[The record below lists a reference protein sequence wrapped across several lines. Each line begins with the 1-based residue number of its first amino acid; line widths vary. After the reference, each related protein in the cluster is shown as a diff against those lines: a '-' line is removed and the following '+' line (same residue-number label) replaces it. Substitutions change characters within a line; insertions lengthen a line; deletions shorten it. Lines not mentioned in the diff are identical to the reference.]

1 MANSL
6 IMSLTALVA
15 LVPAALLPLRRER
28 ERPDL
33 LFWAAVAVA
42 VAGPAAYSVIQFGG
56 AWRTGLSAALWI
68 SIAASMAFF
77 AILALVTRE
86 AWRLR
91 PLLLPYLIL
100 LGVLATV
107 WRHVPG
113 REGLAAAPDAWLG
126 AHIALSVAT
135 YGLCTLAAMA
145 AAAAVLQERALKRK
159 RPTALTRALPSVSD
173 ASFLE
178 VRLLGVS
185 EAVLALGIA
194 TGMARQF
201 LSSGQ
206 LLVFDHK
213 TLLAFLAFAVIA
225 VLLILHRRSGLRG
238 LRAARLIL
246 LAYLLLTLAYPGVK
260 FVTDVLIG

>member
-6 IMSLTALVA
+6 ILSLAALAA
-15 LVPAALLPLRRER
+15 LVPAAVLPLRRGR

-42 VAGPAAYSVIQFGG
+42 VAGPAAYSLVQLGG
-56 AWRTGLSAALWI
+56 AWQTGLSAALWV
-68 SIAASMAFF
+68 SIAASMALF
-77 AILALVTRE
+77 ALLALVTRE

-91 PLLLPYLIL
+91 PLLLPSLSPP
-100 LGVLATV
+100 GGRAAV

-113 REGLAAAPDAWLG
+113 REGLAAAPDAWLS

-173 ASFLE
+173 ARRGKRS
-178 VRLLGVS
+178 VP
-185 EAVLALGIA
+185 
-194 TGMARQF
+194 
-201 LSSGQ
+201 SG
-206 LLVFDHK
+206 
-213 TLLAFLAFAVIA
+213 
-225 VLLILHRRSGLRG
+225 SLRG
-238 LRAARLIL
+238 KTHHNAQSACRDKGPDQQFGHAKRMPIVMAKPLRPA
-246 LAYLLLTLAYPGVK
+246 
-260 FVTDVLIG
+260 

>member
-1 MANSL
+1 MVYEFVTAHIGLLAELAGLLAIITVVIVATGVL
-6 IMSLTALVA
+6 ISRFDRVPLEDAMYLAFITAFTVGFGDISPRSRGARVVCVA
-15 LVPAALLPLRRER
+15 L
-28 ERPDL
+28 
-33 LFWAAVAVA
+33 
-42 VAGPAAYSVIQFGG
+42 
-56 AWRTGLSAALWI
+56 
-68 SIAASMAFF
+68 AF
-77 AILALVTRE
+77 LG
-86 AWRLR
+86 
-91 PLLLPYLIL
+91 LIL

-113 REGLAAAPDAWLG
+113 RDGLAAAPDAWLS

-135 YGLCTLAAMA
+135 YGLCTLAAIA

-173 ASFLE
+173 ASLLE
-178 VRLLGVS
+178 VRLLGVC

-201 LSSGQ
+201 LSSGR

-213 TLLAFLAFAVIA
+213 TLLAILAFAVIA
-225 VLLILHRRSGLRG
+225 VLLVLHRRSGLRG

>member
-1 MANSL
+1 
-6 IMSLTALVA
+6 MSV
-15 LVPAALLPLRRER
+15 
-28 ERPDL
+28 
-33 LFWAAVAVA
+33 
-42 VAGPAAYSVIQFGG
+42 
-56 AWRTGLSAALWI
+56 
-68 SIAASMAFF
+68 
-77 AILALVTRE
+77 
-86 AWRLR
+86 
-91 PLLLPYLIL
+91 
-100 LGVLATV
+100 
-107 WRHVPG
+107 
-113 REGLAAAPDAWLG
+113 
-126 AHIALSVAT
+126 HIALSVAT

-173 ASFLE
+173 ASVLE

-225 VLLILHRRSGLRG
+225 VLLVLHRRSGLRG